1 MRMTFF
7 AALAAFMILTLTGCG
22 SDNSSGPPVF
32 VTTILSDPNF
42 DGDIQQ
48 DRNTR
53 LLTISQGI
61 ATQQRLFAG
70 LDPLLPLEYRSF
82 LDFHLDGPSGVPA
95 NASIDSASLDLFIN
109 DIHTQFLNDTIP
121 LRIELVS
128 FQPPDLFLSDFDR
141 PALSTTLVRS
151 TIFQGD
157 FGRHVTIDVTALMI
171 EAQRSG
177 LPDFQLRIMENFG
190 NVAPGLIEINDTVG
204 INRSTL
210 APQLTVS
217 YF

>member
-22 SDNSSGPPVF
+22 SDNSSEPAVF
-32 VTTILSDPNF
+32 VTTILSDPYY
-42 DGDIQQ
+42 DGEIQR
-48 DRNTR
+48 DLNSGLFAIT
-53 LLTISQGI
+53 QGI
-61 ATQQRLFAG
+61 NTQQRVFAG
-70 LDPLLPLEYRSF
+70 LDPILPVEYRSF
-82 LDFHLDGPSGVPA
+82 LYFPLTGPNGVPG

-109 DIHTQFLNDTIP
+109 NIATQFLHDTIP
-121 LRIELVS
+121 LRIDLVS
-128 FQPPDLFLSDFDR
+128 FQPPDLIFSDFNR
-141 PALSTTLVRS
+141 PALQTTLVS
-151 TIFQGD
+151 PSISQAD

-177 LPDFQLRIMENFG
+177 LLDFQVRIMEDFG
-190 NVAPGLIEINDTVG
+190 NVAPGLIEINASTG